1 MLQVAAR
8 SWKGLVFVTVA
19 NRRWP
24 SVKQRFAALED
35 ESTGGSVRRNVAWKA
50 FAGVAVM
57 AVATVCAT
65 GSGNAQ
71 QEEPLKRSAV
81 ARQSVSVQA
90 AAAQVDDLWRSKA
103 QWAGEYAD
111 DIASIH
117 PDHGQLTVLVKD
129 HVDEIHDRV
138 PAALRPYVS
147 VARGGVALAAGS
159 PSSDRGGWTAGN
171 HLYSINALNQV
182 ATCTAGFAWKSWA
195 TGAVLGST
203 ALHCYQGANPWIEWY
218 HENRHFGTRTQAGT
232 AENNDVLLLRP
243 APNTSF
249 SATAWVYRSGIGYV
263 ERTVTTATPNKLG
276 DTVAFYGRTSLGGGG
291 TIGSTA
297 HNGKTGWIWA
307 DADQVRPGDSG
318 GPVYRTTASG
328 TVDARGTVHG
338 FTYFDANRNGQYD
351 RGEIVDGLIF
361 VDAAYT
367 SADLRASIYT
377 G

>member
-1 MLQVAAR
+1 MV
-8 SWKGLVFVTVA
+8 
-19 NRRWP
+19 
-24 SVKQRFAALED
+24 
-35 ESTGGSVRRNVAWKA
+35 WKA
-50 FAGVAVM
+50 VVGVAVM

-71 QEEPLKRSAV
+71 QEEPFKRSAV

-90 AAAQVDDLWRSKA
+90 VAAQVDDLWRSKA

-111 DIASIH
+111 DIATIH
-117 PDHGQLTVLVKD
+117 PDHGQLMVLVKD

-138 PAALRPYVS
+138 PSALRPYVS
-147 VARGGVALAAGS
+147 VARGHVELTAGS

-171 HLYSINALNQV
+171 HIESWNALGKRSG
-182 ATCTAGFAWKSWA
+182 CTAGFAWKSWA

-203 ALHCYQGANPWIEWY
+203 ALHCYQGTNPWIEWY
-218 HENRHFGTRTQAGT
+218 HDGRHFGTRTQAGT
-232 AENNDVLLLRP
+232 AVNNDVLLLRP

-249 SATAWVYRSGIGYV
+249 NATTWVWLSGGGFS

-276 DTVAFYGRTSLGGGG
+276 EVVAFYGMTSGGGSG

-297 HNGKTGWIWA
+297 WNGRTGLIWA
-307 DADQVRPGDSG
+307 DSTQAQPGDSG

-338 FTYFDANRNGQYD
+338 RTVHDSNGNGQTD
-351 RGEIVDGLIF
+351 PGEVTGMVF